1 MQIAIPFACFI
12 FSAFEKEVFSTG
24 VMLFWT
30 AGSITDV
37 GFYVADAQK
46 HLFLCLVFRE
56 EARRD
61 TIGIIF

>member
-12 FSAFEKEVFSTG
+12 FSAFEKSIFNRRNAFLDS
-24 VMLFWT
+24 
-30 AGSITDV
+30 GSITDV